1 MSADN
6 VCSDKIFN
14 VLIRYNNPPEMEL
27 RAAIMHESALWLVV
41 GWLEH
46 RAERARRPA
55 RLVRPLRL
63 RFERVRDPR
72 PFGPDYSLSGPL
84 PRCMLDGPVLA
95 LRELGFDVL
104 DLPDARFPV
113 EILH

>member
-1 MSADN
+1 MSEHSTR
-6 VCSDKIFN
+6 SDKIFN

-27 RAAIMHESALWLVV
+27 RAAILHEGALWLVI
-41 GWLEH
+41 GWLEN

-72 PFGPDYSLSGPL
+72 PFGPDYSLSGPF
-84 PRCMLDGPVLA
+84 PRCALDGPVPA

-113 EILH
+113 ETIH